1 MTEKPTYED
10 LEKEVG
16 ALRDSVKRIKFLR
29 DQLIRSERL
38 AATGQLAASVAHE
51 INSPL
56 QGVIGLIDVMKKT
69 HSDDE
74 KLLKNLALLEGA
86 FDSIRKTVKSLLDL
100 NRPGRQIRQAVD
112 VNRVIENT
120 LALVRSTLKKNKVF
134 TNLELSPQLPGI
146 IATPQQISQVVMNL
160 VNNTLEAINGTSKN
174 DELEISDI
182 KGGEIT
188 FRTYQQ
194 DNRVVIEVADTGP
207 GISEEDLQHI
217 FDPFFTSK
225 KKMGMGVG
233 LSICHGI
240 IEQNRGTIVANNSPD
255 GGAVFTIELPVPEQS
270 KVPKIVNELD

>member
-10 LEKEVG
+10 LEKEVKI
-16 ALRDSVKRIKFLR
+16 LQDSVKRIKFLR

-69 HSDDE
+69 HSNDE
-74 KLLKNLALLEGA
+74 KLLKNLTLLEGA

-100 NRPGRQIRQAVD
+100 NRPGKQILQSVD
-112 VNRVIENT
+112 VNKVIENT
-120 LALVRSTLKKNKVF
+120 LALVRSTLKKNKV
-134 TNLELSPQLPGI
+134 TTKLALSPRLPGI
-146 IATPQQISQVVMNL
+146 ITTPQQISQVVMNL
-160 VNNTLEAINGTSKN
+160 VNNALEAINGTSMN
-174 DELEISDI
+174 NELEFSDL
-182 KGGEIT
+182 KGGQIT
-188 FRTYQQ
+188 FTTYQQ
-194 DNRVVIEVADTGP
+194 DNLVVIEVADTGP
-207 GISEEDLQHI
+207 GISEEALQHI

-240 IEQNRGTIVANNSPD
+240 IEQNRGTIVASNSPD
-255 GGAVFTIELPVPEQS
+255 GGAVFTIELPVPEPS
-270 KVPKIVNELD
+270 TVAKTANELA

>member
-1 MTEKPTYED
+1 MAEKPTYED
-10 LEKEVG
+10 LENEVKT
-16 ALRDSVKRIKFLR
+16 LQDSVKRIKFLR

-69 HSDDE
+69 HSGDE
-74 KLLKNLALLEGA
+74 KLLKNLTLLEGA

-100 NRPGRQIRQAVD
+100 NRPGKQILQAVD

-120 LALVRSTLKKNKVF
+120 LALVRSTLKKNKVL
-134 TNLELSPQLPGI
+134 TKLELSPLLPGV

-160 VNNTLEAINGTSKN
+160 VNNALEAINGTSAN

-182 KGGEIT
+182 IGGEIT
-188 FRTYQQ
+188 FKTYRQ
-194 DNRVVIEVADTGP
+194 DNRVVIEVTDTGP

-240 IEQNRGTIVANNSPD
+240 IEQNRGTIVASNSPD
-255 GGAVFTIELPVPEQS
+255 GGAIFTIELPVPEPS
-270 KVPKIVNELD
+270 KTLNVANELD